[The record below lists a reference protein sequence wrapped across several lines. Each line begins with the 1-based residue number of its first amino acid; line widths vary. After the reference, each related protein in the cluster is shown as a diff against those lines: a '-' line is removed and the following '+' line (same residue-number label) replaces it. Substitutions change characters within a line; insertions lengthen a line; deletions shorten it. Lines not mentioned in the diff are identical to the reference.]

1 MRSLQEEILTV
12 FLSVIIF
19 PRNYGSKKGFGVSIG
34 QNLGSITEKPTFR
47 AGFSV
52 HSLYVH
58 YRKVSIPGPR
68 YFDRKCIEL
77 NGDSD
82 RF

>member
-1 MRSLQEEILTV
+1 MGL
-12 FLSVIIF
+12 
-19 PRNYGSKKGFGVSIG
+19 KKGFGVSIG

-58 YRKVSIPGPR
+58 YRKVLIPGPR